1 MKKLAKLSLN
11 YHQIRTLFLLLAL
24 SLHAGHDDLPTSS
37 LFLSSIDRF
46 LNAVA
51 AAPTTRST
59 SYVNR
64 STRLGKPFSFLTKA
78 LVSTAN

>member
-1 MKKLAKLSLN
+1 MLDQVGNQNVGFLTTRLN
-11 YHQIRTLFLLLAL
+11 Y
-24 SLHAGHDDLPTSS
+24 AGHDILPTSS
-37 LFLSSIDRF
+37 LFLSSIERF
-46 LNAVA
+46 LKAVA